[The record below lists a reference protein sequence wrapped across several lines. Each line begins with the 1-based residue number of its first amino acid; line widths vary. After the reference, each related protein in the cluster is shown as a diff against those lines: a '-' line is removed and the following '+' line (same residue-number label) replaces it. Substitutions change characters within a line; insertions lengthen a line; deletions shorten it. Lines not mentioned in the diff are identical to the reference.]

1 MKTMIKNNRVDND
14 TNELYSNYIRLVLTN
29 VSFLGKRFYSIN
41 PNKINKFKPV
51 AVYSNL
57 LKQKE
62 LIFKDNKGKS
72 GIYRWVNKVNGK
84 TYIGSSVNLQ
94 LRLER
99 YYRTSYIAFE
109 LIRGKS
115 LIYSAILKYGYINF
129 QLEIL
134 EYCTPENVLSRE
146 QYYFDLLKPEYNIN
160 PIAGSRF
167 GVKHR
172 LETLQKMSKSAQG
185 RKLSEETK
193 ILISQAVKGINNP
206 NFGKT
211 HSEKTKALISAA
223 RLGKSHLSESTKE
236 KLSENKGIAI
246 RVLDLKTNETS
257 VFPSIIKAAKAIGIT
272 QPALSFRF
280 KTKSSFL
287 VKKRY
292 QVEKGER

>member
-29 VSFLGKRFYSIN
+29 VSFLGKGFYSIN
-41 PNKINKFKPV
+41 PNKINNFKPV

-72 GIYRWVNKVNGK
+72 GIYCWVNKVNGK
-84 TYIGSSVNLQ
+84 TYIDSSVNLR

-115 LIYSAILKYGYINF
+115 LIYSAILKYDYINF

-167 GVKHR
+167 GVKH
-172 LETLQKMSKSAQG
+172 
-185 RKLSEETK
+185 
-193 ILISQAVKGINNP
+193 IL
-206 NFGKT
+206 
-211 HSEKTKALISAA
+211 
-223 RLGKSHLSESTKE
+223 
-236 KLSENKGIAI
+236 
-246 RVLDLKTNETS
+246 
-257 VFPSIIKAAKAIGIT
+257 
-272 QPALSFRF
+272 
-280 KTKSSFL
+280 
-287 VKKRY
+287 
-292 QVEKGER
+292 